1 MADPVTATVAVG
13 WGIKVVGWLASPIIS
28 QILKKGFSYL
38 GFDAPKKLKQLETR
52 LLLLERVMEA
62 VEESPHRPRLEKLF
76 RELKSAFCEAEDILG
91 DIEYYRL
98 ERQIKD
104 NEVKLDGDASSRMR
118 GMKRKLQSATPRC
131 PLKDQESGMSKKQLK
146 NGLEKIEMIIN
157 DACQILEHLNLPSV
171 ANSNGR
177 QNFPANSCS
186 AVTTGAPPLKVFGR
200 DKERDKVIAMLH
212 KKECDGQQKSKSGI
226 PYSVLGIHGIAGS
239 GKSTLAQVVYAHEK
253 KDKQENKVGHFDLV
267 MWVHVSQKFD
277 LDVIFR
283 ELMEG
288 ATGSPCPTFNS
299 RNALQEKLEEKL
311 HGKRFFLVLDDVWYN
326 NRDARKQEEL
336 QQILS
341 PLKVGKT
348 GSKILVTSR
357 SRDALLALGS
367 VEERCIPIPDLD
379 DEAFFEMFMHY
390 ALGDATIEDDHDR
403 AKLEMLGEDI
413 AKKLKRSPLAAR
425 TVGAQLCLRPN
436 VEFWRR
442 TKDRALLNDTMGA
455 LWWSY
460 QHLDEQVRR
469 CFAYCS
475 IFPRRRRLKR
485 KELVELWMAEGFIK
499 TSNDEEELDGIGQE
513 YFDELL
519 SASFLQLGERQAEYE
534 CEVDYFTIHDLLR
547 DIAEEAARGDCFRIE
562 KDFTGEVPPDVRHLF
577 VGSPDIKMVANK
589 ISELQNLRTLIFDDC
604 LPPDDEVFQGT
615 LRRFRKLRV
624 LILRFRIDGCG
635 HTFSVPECIGQLK
648 HLRYLRLDR
657 FWGST
662 LILPSSIT
670 KLYHIQ
676 LLNVSDFDDVVFS
689 GGKNMHHLVNLRC
702 VSSRVDLDIPNIG
715 RLKRLQVLLNF
726 SVMKK
731 QGFELRQLKDLNK
744 LEGRLQISNLENV
757 ESKEEAVQASLA
769 DKERLTTLELCW
781 GHDTSCSPEE
791 VEAEVLEGLCPSKY
805 VERLEITNY
814 HGLTYPNW
822 MVGKQNG
829 GPKRLHYLC
838 LDRCTRLE
846 PAPELF
852 EVFVHLRCF
861 KLWGSNWPSLPDNI
875 GQLTSLQVLDLL
887 RCPNIRS
894 LPALPRSLE
903 LFCLT
908 FCNEEFMWSCET
920 VEDPNWQK
928 IQHIPEKV
936 ITHDF

>member
-1 MADPVTATVAVG
+1 MFLTRTV
-13 WGIKVVGWLASPIIS
+13 IK
-28 QILKKGFSYL
+28 
-38 GFDAPKKLKQLETR
+38 
-52 LLLLERVMEA
+52 
-62 VEESPHRPRLEKLF
+62 
-76 RELKSAFCEAEDILG
+76 
-91 DIEYYRL
+91 
-98 ERQIKD
+98 
-104 NEVKLDGDASSRMR
+104 
-118 GMKRKLQSATPRC
+118 
-131 PLKDQESGMSKKQLK
+131 ESGMSKKQLK

-239 GKSTLAQVVYAHEK
+239 GKSTLAQVVYAREK

-299 RNALQEKLEEKL
+299 RNALQEKMEEKL

-341 PLKVGKT
+341 PLKVGET

-390 ALGDATIEDDHDR
+390 ALGDATIEDNHDR
-403 AKLEMLGEDI
+403 VKLEMLGEDI

-425 TVGAQLCLRPN
+425 AVGAQLCLRPN

-442 TKDRALLNDTMGA
+442 TKDRAMLNDTMGA

-475 IFPRRRRLKR
+475 IFPRRRHLKR
-485 KELVELWMAEGFIK
+485 KELVQFWMAEGFIK

-519 SASFLQLGERQAEYE
+519 SASFLQLGERRLEHV

-577 VGSPDIKMVANK
+577 VGSPDINMVANK
-589 ISELQNLRTLIFDDC
+589 ISELQNLRTLIFDDH
-604 LPPDDEVFQGT
+604 LPPDDEVFQGMF
-615 LRRFRKLRV
+615 RRFRKLRV
-624 LILRFRIDGCG
+624 LILHYSIDSDG

-648 HLRYLRLDR
+648 HLRYLRLNGYL
-657 FWGST
+657 GST

-676 LLNVSDFDDVVFS
+676 LLDVSYNKDVVFS
-689 GGKNMHHLVNLRC
+689 GGKTMHHLVNLRC
-702 VSSRVDLDIPNIG
+702 VSSFVDLDIPNIG
-715 RLKRLQVLLNF
+715 RLKRLQVIPNF

-769 DKERLTTLELCW
+769 DKERLTMLELCW
-781 GHDTSCSPEE
+781 DVYTSCSPE

-805 VERLEITNY
+805 VERLSIRNY
-814 HGLTYPNW
+814 HGSTYPNW

-829 GPKRLHYLC
+829 GPKRLHYLW
-838 LDRCTRLE
+838 LVKCTRLE

-861 KLWGSNWPSLPDNI
+861 MLWDSNWPSLPDNI
-875 GQLTSLQVLDLL
+875 GQLTSLQQLDLWC
-887 RCPNIRS
+887 CPNIRS

-903 LFCLT
+903 LFCLMS
-908 FCNEEFMWSCET
+908 CNEEFMRSCET

-928 IQHIPEKV
+928 IQHIPDKF
-936 ITHDF
+936 ITHAF